1 MRVLVRLFVAVEIE
15 NSDVLRNVTRFR
27 DAIVSCSKGKGIKGV
42 EDENIHLTLRFI
54 GEVPDSYVPQISE
67 CVSRANEFTKFQVR
81 IEGVGAFPSVSRPRV
96 LWVGITEG
104 FDKLRAIRNRL
115 EECLRRY
122 AEPDREEFV
131 PHITVG
137 RVKGSYDNVCLKN
150 VISTYENTLFGLTQ
164 VSKVKLKKSIL
175 RPEGPVYTD
184 ITVVDLKDG

>member
-1 MRVLVRLFVAVEIE
+1 MRLFVAVEIE
-15 NSDVLRNVTRFR
+15 NNEVLRDVIRFR

-67 CVSRANEFTKFQVR
+67 CVTRASEFTKFQIR

-104 FDKLRAIRNRL
+104 FDKLRSIRSKL

-122 AEPDREEFV
+122 AEPDKEEFV

-137 RVKGSYDNVCLKN
+137 RVKGSYDPACLKN
-150 VISTYENTLFGLTQ
+150 VISAYENALFGFTQ
-164 VSKVKLKKSIL
+164 VSKVKLKRSIL

-184 ITVVDLKDG
+184 VTVVDLKDG

>member
-1 MRVLVRLFVAVEIE
+1 MAVEIE
-15 NSDVLRNVTRFR
+15 NNDVLRNVIRFR
-27 DAIVSCSKGKGIKGV
+27 DAVVSCSKGRGIKGV

-54 GEVPDSYVPQISE
+54 GEVPDDYVPRISE
-67 CVSRANEFTKFQVR
+67 CVARVNEFTKFNMR

-96 LWVGITEG
+96 LWVGIAEG
-104 FDKLRAIRNRL
+104 FDKLRSIRSRL

-137 RVKGSYDNVCLKN
+137 RVKGSYDPACLKN
-150 VISTYENTLFGLTQ
+150 AISTYENTLFGLTQ
-164 VSKVKLKKSIL
+164 VSKVKLKRSVL

-184 ITVVDLKDG
+184 VTVVDLKDG